1 MRFIPATAVLVLALA
16 GFALVMPTEG
26 YYTANVFFV
35 NLSNKTLSFG
45 GCQATNGTLVAKPQ
59 SIDPQQASRIFVNTT
74 TGLEDVSGICWW
86 SLPGSPACDPTPPPA
101 PATSCPFITWQR
113 TIVVGQESITWE
125 IETPGHFG
133 IGDVTL
139 TKRVCLCLWLSV
151 YACVC
156 VCLCLCLFVYA
167 CVCVCLCLCLSVCM
181 RVCVFVCVSVCVYA
195 CMCVCVFVCLCVCLY
210 LCLFVCTCVYLHFCL
225 SAYLPACLLYW
236 RNEFT

>member
-139 TKRVCLCLWLSV
+139 TKRVR
-151 YACVC
+151 
-156 VCLCLCLFVYA
+156 LCLCLSVYA

-181 RVCVFVCVSVCVYA
+181 RVCVFVCVSVPVS
-195 CMCVCVFVCLCVCLY
+195 VCLSVRLSALLFVCLLAC
-210 LCLFVCTCVYLHFCL
+210 
-225 SAYLPACLLYW
+225 LPAVL
-236 RNEFT
+236 EK